1 MPEDLK
7 FLSLDIKRQQEIA
20 QQALDEAKKL
30 DSVLT
35 SEAATSPEAK
45 ELKEKLQEA
54 KETLLRVAREL
65 AVNANTTS
73 SNAITVVSSLAKAK

>member
-30 DSVLT
+30 DSVLS
-35 SEAATSPEAK
+35 SEAATSPDAK

-54 KETLLRVAREL
+54 KEMLLRVAREL

>member
-30 DSVLT
+30 DTVLS
-35 SEAATSPEAK
+35 SEAATSPDAK

-54 KETLLRVAREL
+54 KEMLLRVAREL

>member
-20 QQALDEAKKL
+20 QKALDEAKKL
-30 DSVLT
+30 DIVL
-35 SEAATSPEAK
+35 SNAAAGSPDAK

-54 KETLLRVAREL
+54 KETLLQVAREL

-73 SNAITVVSSLAKAK
+73 SSAITVVSSLAKA